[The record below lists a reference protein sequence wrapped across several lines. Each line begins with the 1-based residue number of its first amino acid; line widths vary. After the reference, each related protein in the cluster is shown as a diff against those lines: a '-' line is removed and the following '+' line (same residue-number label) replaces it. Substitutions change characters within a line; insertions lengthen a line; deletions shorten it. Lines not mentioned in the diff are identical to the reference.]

1 MKQFIELMAFPFYDH
16 SSMETHFTAKA
27 ESGWRVDGIGL
38 TIHYHRAEPAR
49 VKYAITYVDDS
60 RQWSPPTGSELRFQE
75 FCEEAG
81 WELVAE
87 NKKIKVFCNEDP
99 DAVPLETDPLVQV
112 NNISICAVGYKMGWM
127 ISFFVCIVLGLINV
141 KQLMA
146 SKSLLKRSDTLALC
160 AIWLFAAAINADTLL
175 TYIRWERQ
183 ARRNA
188 ENQIFTPTWSHHKLQ
203 LWGLSLFWCAVQV
216 YLFFRSGGGFYGAA
230 WVLIGLLCFGPVFS
244 QTTANFKL
252 RRKGVSGP
260 VNWFLSYGWFAAV
273 LIALIVIFTIMDA
286 RIA

>member
-38 TIHYHRAEPAR
+38 TIHYRRAEPAR

-112 NNISICAVGYKMGWM
+112 NNISVCAVDSIIRWIILLVGCL
-127 ISFFVCIVLGLINV
+127 FFAWINIKRVVHSGSLFKRPAALIFG
-141 KQLMA
+141 
-146 SKSLLKRSDTLALC
+146 DY
-160 AIWLFAAAINADTLL
+160 WLFIAAINADTWI
-175 TYIRWERQ
+175 TYMRWECR

-188 ENQIFTPTWSHHKLQ
+188 ENQIFTPTWSHYRVQ
-203 LWGLSLFWCAVQV
+203 LWGLPLFWFGLLV
-216 YLFFRSGGGFYGAA
+216 YLFITAGGGFYGAA
-230 WVLIGLLCFGPVFS
+230 WVLVGLIGFGPMFTEAAFS
-244 QTTANFKL
+244 FKL

-260 VNWFLSYGWFAAV
+260 VNWFLSYGCFVVV
-273 LIALIVIFTIMDA
+273 LIILIVVFIIKDVTIS
-286 RIA
+286 